1 MLQAMNTGHDGSMST
16 IHANNPRDAM
26 LRIETMIQMAGMKL
40 TERAMRQQIA
50 SAVNLVVQASRLSDG
65 SRRVTYISEIIG
77 LDEHEVRVNDIFRYE
92 REGVDEKGKVIGF
105 HRAAGKTPELVER
118 LRISG
123 FKVDMSWFE
132 RKED

>member
-1 MLQAMNTGHDGSMST
+1 MLQAMNTGHDGTMST

-50 SAVNLVVQASRLSDG
+50 SAVNVVVQASRLSDG
-65 SRRVTYISEIIG
+65 SRRVTYISEIVG
-77 LDEHEVRVNDIFRYE
+77 LDEHEVRVSDIFRYE
-92 REGVDEKGKVIGF
+92 REGVDEKGRVIGK
-105 HRAAGKTPELVER
+105 HRAAGKKPELIER

-123 FKVDMSWFE
+123 FKVDETWFE
-132 RKED
+132 RTED